1 MTDYYIG
8 ADRCNVGEARDMNT
22 IASELRKLG
31 HNVTVGGIGPDQEGV
46 AHSVSKSKTFL
57 YLVCGVPPA
66 TIWSFKQAIAA
77 GSIPKTIFIHSGWTS
92 HNPNSPLHSEAQMLG
107 YTFVPEWD
115 SGQFMSASSVAAMKK
130 DAGEAKTVKDYCTKY
145 SQYVGVL
152 WASSPQEAAQK
163 LHNKQVTGYGGSG
176 TYSGVTSSSGG
187 QTEQSNTSPLL
198 NGEMTFEELV
208 GEICNGIDLMF
219 LCKRSTVVVTDFE
232 TIFAEAKYLRDN
244 NYSAVSDED
253 IKLFQLEDDSYE
265 LNINQHGFY
274 NTVYVEYDKGKVKES
289 FDDLVRVYGE
299 VPITYKDKKVNKT
312 TAQMKAKAYLA
323 AHLRDLELTVNATIL
338 SEPNIDIGDIVTLDN
353 PKTMQNTYKKAK
365 NELSEYLFVKG
376 VSTSWEGDGYIES
389 DLEMQFSPTSP
400 ERREVP
406 TVGTK
411 NTGGSGTSSG
421 TGKFGKCGLSSDG
434 KTICAIGKASA
445 PGESGKYGGDFY
457 RSVFKNKCAFCGE
470 ESLVWDIFW
479 AGNES
484 SNWGTS
490 SCKGTSEGGS
500 AEGHIFCKNCDAD
513 FSTIDG
519 KDHESPPRATLARA
533 DSGPVKVTKADAYAL
548 KQGTYTI

>member
-1 MTDYYIG
+1 MGSYHIG
-8 ADRCNVGEARDMNT
+8 ADYCGVGEGEAMNK
-22 IASELRKLG
+22 IAQTLRGMG
-31 HNVTVGGIGPDQEGV
+31 HSVDVGSVGPNQEGY
-46 AHSVSKSKTFL
+46 AHSVSKDKTFL
-57 YLVCGVPPA
+57 FLVCGVAPA
-66 TIWSFKQAIAA
+66 TIWSFKEAIAA
-77 GSIPKTIFIHSGWTS
+77 GSIPKTIFIHSGWS
-92 HNPNSPLHSEAQMLG
+92 SSGGSSPMASEQAMLS
-107 YTFVPEWD
+107 YSFIPEFD
-115 SGQFMSASSVAAMKK
+115 SGQFMTSSSTSSMAS
-130 DAGEAKTVKDYCTKY
+130 DAGDAKTVGEYCTKY
-145 SQYVGVL
+145 SSYVGVC
-152 WASSPQEAAQK
+152 WASSPEEAAK
-163 LHNKQVTGYGGSG
+163 KIANGQVTGYGGGGSYNGSSG
-176 TYSGVTSSSGG
+176 TGSGTG
-187 QTEQSNTSPLL
+187 QQSNTSPLV

-208 GEICNGIDLMF
+208 GEICNGIDLLF

-312 TAQMKAKAYLA
+312 TAQMKAK
-323 AHLRDLELTVNATIL
+323 D
-338 SEPNIDIGDIVTLDN
+338 
-353 PKTMQNTYKKAK
+353 
-365 NELSEYLFVKG
+365 ELSEYLFVKG

-457 RSVFKNKCAFCGE
+457 GSVFKNKCAFCGE

-490 SCKGTSEGGS
+490 SCKGTLEGGS